1 MKDGGGREPGG
12 RPFPEEPYPGKAEG
26 RTAGPHPVPSP
37 DRDRVDVSVS
47 NRVATRDLVIFQI
60 KLALDGLG
68 DLVLAPVS
76 LIAFVLD
83 LITRN
88 KERRLFYAVLQ
99 AGERWDRWLSLYRPA
114 KEARDTSEGLL
125 GASKIGADT
134 FLGKVEEVVT
144 TQARRAGKGR
154 KGEEPT

>member
-1 MKDGGGREPGG
+1 MRGERAPDGDGGASQMPEALPEPET
-12 RPFPEEPYPGKAEG
+12 P
-26 RTAGPHPVPSP
+26 TLGPHPVPSP
-37 DRDRVDVSVS
+37 EEPRAELPVST
-47 NRVATRDLVIFQI
+47 RIAARDLIIFQI

-68 DLVLAPVS
+68 DLVLAPIS

-83 LITRN
+83 LIAGN
-88 KERRLFYAVLQ
+88 KERRIFYSVLR

-114 KEARDTSEGLL
+114 KEARGTSEGLL

-144 TQARRAGKGR
+144 SQTRRSGKGR
-154 KGEEPT
+154 KQGGSG